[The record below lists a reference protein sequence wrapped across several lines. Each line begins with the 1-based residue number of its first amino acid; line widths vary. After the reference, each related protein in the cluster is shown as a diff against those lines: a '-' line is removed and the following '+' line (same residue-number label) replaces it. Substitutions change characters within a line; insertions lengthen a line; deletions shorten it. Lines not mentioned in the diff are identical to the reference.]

1 MLGVDMNQTNKEKRK
16 NVRIETEIAKK
27 KKYNSQIS
35 ESATVEIPTYSSTD
49 ESEIV
54 SEESDVHSDNCCPGP
69 SGSKRS
75 KKSIMTPRLCAALDK
90 CKVSDRDAVHLL
102 SAFIESVSLDPAL
115 YVINR
120 TSIKNA
126 RQSAREENAENVRS
140 DFLNLN
146 VDFSIIHWD
155 GKVLSDSTGPGKVD
169 RLPIIVTGPNF
180 EQLLGVPQIPSGTG
194 LEMSSAIFD
203 TLEKW
208 SLLDKVQGF
217 KFDMTSSNTGQKI
230 DCSKTQRV
238 ENLNQLCEDLVEE
251 ENVQYKLVLK
261 IENVREFLTK
271 KFPEYLLNHQS
282 PKLFK
287 RLGINTSFLEIDPT
301 EWKNNIYYQFGKK
314 VVDGLHIV
322 NDTVERVELVF
333 FIDIICIVFVVSIN
347 YNFRFLT
354 SCSQNHCTVE
364 S

>member
-1 MLGVDMNQTNKEKRK
+1 MKIEVDKAFLIAQRNPGRPGCMLGVDMNQTNKEKRK

-35 ESATVEIPTYSSTD
+35 ESATVEIPTYYSSSD
-49 ESEIV
+49 ESENV
-54 SEESDVHSDNCCPGP
+54 SEESDVHSDNRCPGP
-69 SGSKRS
+69 SGSKRAN
-75 KKSIMTPRLCAALDK
+75 KSIMTPRLCAALDK

-115 YVINR
+115 FVINR

-126 RQSAREENAENVRS
+126 RQSVREENAENVRS

-146 VDFSIIHWD
+146 VDFAIVHWD
-155 GKVLSDSTGPGKVD
+155 GKILPVFGGYGKVD

-217 KFDMTSSNTGQKI
+217 VFDTTSSNTGRLNGACALLEQRLGRDVLHLACRHHI
-230 DCSKTQRV
+230 FELILQAAIVESKLHISSGPDIAV
-238 ENLNQLCEDLVEE
+238 
-251 ENVQYKLVLK
+251 
-261 IENVREFLTK
+261 
-271 KFPEYLLNHQS
+271 
-282 PKLFK
+282 FK
-287 RLGINTSFLEIDPT
+287 RFKNAWNGINT
-301 EWKNNIYYQFGKK
+301 KNI
-314 VVDGLHIV
+314 
-322 NDTVERVELVF
+322 
-333 FIDIICIVFVVSIN
+333 FV
-347 YNFRFLT
+347 
-354 SCSQNHCTVE
+354 
-364 S
+364 